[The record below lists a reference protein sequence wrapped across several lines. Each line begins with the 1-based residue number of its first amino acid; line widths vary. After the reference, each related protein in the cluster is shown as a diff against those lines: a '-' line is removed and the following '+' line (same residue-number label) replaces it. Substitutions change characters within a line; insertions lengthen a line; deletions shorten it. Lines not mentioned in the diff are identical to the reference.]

1 MSFSSEVKTELLS
14 IENTPCCE
22 HAMNYGILLFGRSFS
37 VTEFSFLTENS
48 DIASAYCEAFRYFTG
63 ENITPSVTAGGKY
76 KILIEDKDLIHK
88 IIDKTDMITSSGKR
102 RVNFANFRDN
112 CCFSAFIRGAFLAC
126 GTVTN
131 PEKEYHLE
139 FSVSTKGL
147 CEDIIK
153 IFNEYDPTPKMT
165 RRSGSYTVYFKNSTD
180 IEDVLSIMGATESSL
195 KFMGAKVFKD
205 IRNTVNRKVNFENAN
220 LARTIAAAS
229 KQYEAIA
236 LIKEKAG
243 FDALP
248 EDLREIAQIRYA
260 DRELS
265 NSEIAKM
272 LSVDIT
278 VSGVNHRFK
287 RILKIAEELKK

>member
-1 MSFSSEVKTELLS
+1 MSFSSEVKNELLNT
-14 IENTPCCE
+14 ENNPCCK
-22 HAMNYGILLFGRSFS
+22 HAMNYGILLFGRAFS
-37 VTEFSFLTENS
+37 ATEFSFLTENS
-48 DIASAYCEAFRYFTG
+48 AVAEAYCEAFRYFSDT
-63 ENITPSVTAGGKY
+63 EISPVVTAGGKY
-76 KILIEDKDLIHK
+76 KVHIDDRDSIKKILE
-88 IIDKTDMITSSGKR
+88 KTGLSDGQIKR
-102 RVNFANFRDN
+102 RVNFANFPN
-112 CCFSAFIRGAFLAC
+112 PCCFSAFIRGAFLAC

-153 IFNEYDPTPKMT
+153 IFDEYDPSPKMT
-165 RRSGSYTVYFKNSTD
+165 QRSGSYTVYFKNSTD
-180 IEDVLSIMGATESSL
+180 IEDVLAIMGATENSL
-195 KFMGAKVFKD
+195 QFMGAKVFKD

-220 LARTIAAAS
+220 LARTIAAAA

-236 LIKEKAG
+236 LIKEKVG
-243 FDALP
+243 LDSLP
-248 EDLREIAQIRYA
+248 EDLQEIAKLRYN

-272 LSVDIT
+272 LSVSIT

-287 RILKIAEELKK
+287 RIMKIAEELKK

>member
-165 RRSGSYTVYFKNSTD
+165 RRGGSYTVYFKNSTD
-180 IEDVLSIMGATESSL
+180 IEDVLSIMGATENSL